1 MSSCPHAATN
11 LEAFLRDMCRRALR
25 PGMTFDNQL
34 RLYRAVIALAREV
47 RLRFGGT
54 MPDANAQ
61 TLAALLAEV
70 CEHASALG
78 VDPALSLY
86 EAFQVQRLAAQLSRA
101 SRQAGATE
109 LGGQNIFTQEAKH
122 REEPAQPEAPAPVEP
137 PTPPQHPLQRETEAP
152 DDRLREWRRDQRAHD
167 RPRSVADAP
176 PVAKAEPMNKRD
188 WEERNAA

>member
-11 LEAFLRDMCRRALR
+11 LEAFLRNMCRRALT

-101 SRQAGATE
+101 SRQAGVIE
-109 LGGQNIFTQEAKH
+109 LGGQNIFKQEAKH
-122 REEPAQPEAPAPVEP
+122 REEPAQPPI
-137 PTPPQHPLQRETEAP
+137 PPQHPLQRETEAP

>member
-11 LEAFLRDMCRRALR
+11 LEAFLRNMCRRALT

-34 RLYRAVIALAREV
+34 RLYRAAIALAREV

-54 MPDANAQ
+54 MPDAHAQ

-109 LGGQNIFTQEAKH
+109 LGGKNIFTLESKH
-122 REEPAQPEAPAPVEP
+122 REEPAQPEAPAEP
-137 PTPPQHPLQRETEAP
+137 PIPPQHPLQRETEAP
-152 DDRLREWRRDQRAHD
+152 DDRLRAWRRDQRAHD
-167 RPRSVADAP
+167 RPRSAPDAP
-176 PVAKAEPMNKRD
+176 PVAKAEPIDKRD
-188 WEERNAA
+188 REERNAA